1 MLLSGEEIQ
10 KNLGG
15 NIIIE
20 PYHPSQLNPNSYNLL
35 RSNELLV
42 YDHRHPGHEGQQS
55 RPAPNHPGQRPT
67 AGDQ

>member
-20 PYHPSQLNPNSYNLL
+20 PYHPLSST
-35 RSNELLV
+35 
-42 YDHRHPGHEGQQS
+42 
-55 RPAPNHPGQRPT
+55 PT
-67 AGDQ
+67 ATICACPTSCWSTTPTPWT

>member
-20 PYHPSQLNPNSYNLL
+20 PYHPSQLNPNSYNLRL
-35 RSNELLV
+35 SNELLV
-42 YDHRHPGHEGQQS
+42 YDTDPGHEGQQS
-55 RPAPNHPGQRPT
+55 CPTPNHPGQRPT

>member
-20 PYHPSQLNPNSYNLL
+20 PYHPSQLNPNSYNLRL
-35 RSNELLV
+35 SNELL
-42 YDHRHPGHEGQQS
+42 PSS
-55 RPAPNHPGQRPT
+55 RRKSLYSMLGWTPVLFWYFPESYF
-67 AGDQ
+67 

>member
-20 PYHPSQLNPNSYNLL
+20 PYHPSQLNPNSYNLRL
-35 RSNELLV
+35 SNELLV
-42 YDHRHPGHEGQQS
+42 YDLSLIHISEPTRH
-55 RPAPNHPGQRPT
+55 
-67 AGDQ
+67 

>member
-20 PYHPSQLNPNSYNLL
+20 PYHPSQLNPNSYNLRL
-35 RSNELLV
+35 SNELLV
-42 YDHRHPGHEGQQS
+42 YD
-55 RPAPNHPGQRPT
+55 T
-67 AGDQ
+67 DTLT

>member
-20 PYHPSQLNPNSYNLL
+20 PYHPAQLNPSSMGTNCSV
-35 RSNELLV
+35 LV
-42 YDHRHPGHEGQQS
+42 YS
-55 RPAPNHPGQRPT
+55 RVRPR
-67 AGDQ
+67 